1 MYKIKFL
8 DGAVKEFDS
17 LVGADLEGADLK
29 RADLRGADLR
39 GADLEGANLRE
50 ANLRGAD
57 LRGADLEG
65 ADLEGA
71 DLRHCNNI
79 TGFYLGKHFGYM
91 VVDSQYVR
99 IGCISDTLDY
109 WLQNYE
115 RIGKDNRYKKTE
127 IKMYGIQLKALKE
140 MTNV

>member
-8 DGAVKEFDS
+8 DGSEKEC
-17 LVGADLEGADLK
+17 ET
-29 RADLRGADLR
+29 LRGANLRVANLR
-39 GADLEGANLRE
+39 GADLER